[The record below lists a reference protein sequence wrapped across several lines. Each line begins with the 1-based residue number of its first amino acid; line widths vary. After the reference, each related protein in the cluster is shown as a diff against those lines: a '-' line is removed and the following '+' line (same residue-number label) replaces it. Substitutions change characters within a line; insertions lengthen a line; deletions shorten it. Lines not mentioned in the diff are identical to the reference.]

1 MPLKLIRT
9 EDDRTLTIERGLYT
23 KRFLLI
29 VDRETCR
36 GCGICERVCHTGA
49 ISLHERPKEV
59 IDGKER
65 AVRAQIDIDP
75 HLCDHCGICEATC
88 PFAAIT
94 HTLNGEPMVCV
105 HEFDAFP
112 KYIRDI
118 VIDESKIASYIERA
132 ETLCPLGLISV
143 EDGKLAIDEKSCPCC
158 RVCEDRTDGAI
169 KVRKI
174 FHGSIKIEQEK
185 CPKGCQNCHDV
196 CPVEDLALR
205 DDGKVYPIDNFC
217 VYCEACVK
225 VCPEPE
231 ALTVVR
237 TSIRHTQVKS
247 GAWNKTLEKLATDTA
262 LEQEMRKKRRSKVA
276 ESMTRRQVIGAGGD

>member
-1 MPLKLIRT
+1 VPLKLIRT

-65 AVRAQIDIDP
+65 TVRAQIDIDP
-75 HLCDHCGICEATC
+75 HLCDHCGICEVTC

-112 KYIRDI
+112 EYIREI
-118 VIDESKIASYIERA
+118 VIDELKIAPYIKKA
-132 ETLCPLGLISV
+132 ET
-143 EDGKLAIDEKSCPCC
+143 PCC

-185 CPKGCQNCHDV
+185 CPKGCQNCFDV
-196 CPVEDLALR
+196 CPVEALALR
-205 DDGKVYPIDNFC
+205 DDGKVYAIDKFC

-231 ALTVVR
+231 ALTVTR

-247 GAWNKTLEKLATDTA
+247 GTWNKTLEKLATDTA